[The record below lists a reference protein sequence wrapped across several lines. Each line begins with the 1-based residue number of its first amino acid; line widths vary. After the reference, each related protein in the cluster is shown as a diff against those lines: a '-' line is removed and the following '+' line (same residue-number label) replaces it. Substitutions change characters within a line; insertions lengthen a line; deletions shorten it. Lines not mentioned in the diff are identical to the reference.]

1 MSSEIIASR
10 PHYDS
15 RAAAQGVHWKSPPVE
30 QEVPQA
36 SSGSATAGYR
46 SAKYTP
52 AEWLSNYRTILE
64 QAGTNRRD
72 AQNIQRESR
81 TLSQD
86 TEAAALKTQ
95 AAGTRLLGERLQEIH
110 SWKSELQRHIELLRA
125 ETESLLT
132 VKKRLERALDATE
145 APYAIATDNLTC
157 RARRLGAELVR
168 DMVEEELL
176 KEVDLIRSIQAL
188 LKKTAA
194 QVVAQIKRNRRAQQ
208 TLEMD
213 WSDKCQAY
221 GFDDA
226 CGRNHNM
233 SPDTQQHP
241 SSATMQEHVSTPSSW
256 TKFTQDNL
264 SMALQEDHATKSLR
278 ILVEQVLQDTT
289 EDLRVQC
296 ASVDRAFGL
305 RCEDLIEAKTQ
316 LEMKLAQTLEQIG
329 AQEKNIEVLQRA
341 IHSKEAPLRV
351 AQSRLYLRSLRPNME
366 LCRDQPQLSLEGEVR
381 QIEASLESLKQ
392 KLSEARS
399 SLSLLEESRMA
410 LEKDINC
417 KTNSL
422 FIDREKCM
430 THRKRY
436 PTVSVLSGY

>member
-1 MSSEIIASR
+1 MSSEIIVSR

-15 RAAAQGVHWKSPPVE
+15 RVHQKSPPLE
-30 QEVPQA
+30 QEVPQP

-52 AEWLSNYRTILE
+52 AEWFSNYQAILA
-64 QAGTNRRD
+64 QAGTNHRD
-72 AQNIQRESR
+72 AQNIQLESR

-95 AAGTRLLGERLQEIH
+95 ATGTRLLGERLQEIH
-110 SWKSELQRHIELLRA
+110 SWKSELQRHIELLQA
-125 ETESLLT
+125 DTESLLM

-145 APYAIATDNLTC
+145 TPFAIATDNLTC

-168 DMVEEELL
+168 DTVEEELL

-194 QVVAQIKRNRRAQQ
+194 QVVAQIN
-208 TLEMD
+208 
-213 WSDKCQAY
+213 
-221 GFDDA
+221 
-226 CGRNHNM
+226 
-233 SPDTQQHP
+233 
-241 SSATMQEHVSTPSSW
+241 VSTPSSW

-278 ILVEQVLQDTT
+278 MLVEQMLQDTT

-296 ASVDRAFGL
+296 ASVDRAFSL

-329 AQEKNIEVLQRA
+329 SQEKNIEVLQRA
-341 IHSKEAPLRV
+341 VHNKEAPLRV

-381 QIEASLESLKQ
+381 QIDASLESLKQ

-399 SLSLLEESRMA
+399 SLSRLEESRMA
-410 LEKDINC
+410 LEKDISC

-422 FIDREKCM
+422 FIEREKCM
-430 THRKRY
+430 IHRKRY

>member
-1 MSSEIIASR
+1 MSSEIIVSR

-15 RAAAQGVHWKSPPVE
+15 RAAAQGVHQKSPSLE
-30 QEVPQA
+30 QEVPQP

-52 AEWLSNYRTILE
+52 AEWFSNYQTILV

-72 AQNIQRESR
+72 AQNIQQESR

-95 AAGTRLLGERLQEIH
+95 ATGTRLLGERLQEIH
-110 SWKSELQRHIELLRA
+110 SWKSELQRHIELLQA
-125 ETESLLT
+125 DTESLLM

-145 APYAIATDNLTC
+145 HPYAIATDNLTC
-157 RARRLGAELVR
+157 RARRLRAELVR
-168 DMVEEELL
+168 DTVEEELL

-188 LKKTAA
+188 LKTTAA
-194 QVVAQIKRNRRAQQ
+194 QVVAQIN
-208 TLEMD
+208 
-213 WSDKCQAY
+213 
-221 GFDDA
+221 
-226 CGRNHNM
+226 
-233 SPDTQQHP
+233 
-241 SSATMQEHVSTPSSW
+241 VSTPSSW

-264 SMALQEDHATKSLR
+264 STALQEDHATKTLR
-278 ILVEQVLQDTT
+278 MLVEQMLQDTT

-296 ASVDRAFGL
+296 ASVDRAFSL

-341 IHSKEAPLRV
+341 VHNKEAPLRV

-381 QIEASLESLKQ
+381 QIDASLESLKQ

-399 SLSLLEESRMA
+399 SLSRLEESRMA
-410 LEKDINC
+410 LEKDISC

-422 FIDREKCM
+422 FIEREKCM
-430 THRKRY
+430 IHRKRY